1 MFESTFQSAELSMK
15 FLAKGGIFMLPIL
28 LCSLLAVALIIE
40 RLWYYHQARCNIHTF
55 YPQLCSLV
63 EKKHVDDAI
72 MLCKNHRGILPKIFR
87 MVLQN
92 HHRPTEEIEKLISVA
107 GTREIQ
113 KLAQHVRGLGI
124 IGHVTPLMGL
134 LGTVVGMVKT
144 FMQIAQL
151 SGHVN
156 PSILAGGIWE
166 ALLTTAAGLTVAIPV
181 VIIYHYFEGTVEGFA
196 FQMKNYSLELLERVK
211 YDRV

>member
-1 MFESTFQSAELSMK
+1 MIESIIQNIELSLK
-15 FLAKGGIFMLPIL
+15 FLAKGGIFIIPIL
-28 LCSLLAVALIIE
+28 LSSVIAAALIIE
-40 RLWYYHQARCNIHTF
+40 RLWYYYQARCHIPTF
-55 YPQLCSLV
+55 FPQMSSFVERKQVDEAISLC
-63 EKKHVDDAI
+63 E
-72 MLCKNHRGILPKIFR
+72 NQRGILPRIFKI
-87 MVLQN
+87 VLQN
-92 HHRPTEEIEKLISVA
+92 RHRPTEDIEKLISVA

-113 KLAQHVRGLGI
+113 KLSQHVRGLGI

-144 FMQIAQL
+144 FMQIAEL

-181 VIIYHYFEGTVEGFA
+181 VIIYHYFEGTVDRFA
-196 FQMKNYSLELLERVK
+196 FQMKNYSLELIELLK
-211 YDRV
+211 YD

>member
-1 MFESTFQSAELSMK
+1 MK

-28 LCSLLAVALIIE
+28 LSSLIAVALIIE
-40 RLWYYHQARCNIHTF
+40 RLWYYHQARCKIHTF
-55 YPQLCSLV
+55 YPQLCTLV
-63 EKKHVDDAI
+63 EKKQVYEAI
-72 MLCKNHRGILPKIFR
+72 MLCENQRGILPKIFK
-87 MVLQN
+87 MVLENQ
-92 HHRPTEEIEKLISVA
+92 HRPTEDIEKSISVT

-113 KLAQHVRGLGI
+113 KLSQHVRGLGI

-144 FMQIAQL
+144 FMQIAHL

-156 PSILAGGIWE
+156 PSVLAGGIWE

-181 VIIYHYFEGTVEGFA
+181 VIIYHYFEGTVERFA

-211 YDRV
+211 DDRV